1 VERGR
6 RPARSNGRKT
16 GDGFVDGGRGAR
28 KTAGSARC
36 RPSGRRRSRAS
47 SSRCCDSLHGCPA
60 PAGLP
65 GVSCTRCSVIRF
77 DSAVQFFPTDSPSPA
92 PYLIRSIIFFACREQ
107 ARGQQEGHEHSGVVL
122 IPTKFESIG
131 VAHDACV
138 VDLGL
143 LAGFKANND

>member
-77 DSAVQFFPTDSPSPA
+77 DSAVQFFSDGFPIT
-92 PYLIRSIIFFACREQ
+92 RSLSDPFDNFFACREQ